1 MKKIDFQ
8 NFEMPLGISI
18 NRTQVGDVR
27 ESVANLVYLNVC
39 GIKAHALALKIYQSD
54 GKTEYNDEE
63 VRTIMDVANLYGTP
77 AFIDGLQ
84 NQLERGS
91 E

>member
-54 GKTEYNDEE
+54 GKTEYSDEE
-63 VRTIMDVANLYGTP
+63 VRTIMDVANLYGKP
-77 AFIDGLQ
+77 AFIDGLL
-84 NQLERGS
+84 NQLEGGA
-91 E
+91 

>member
-54 GKTEYNDEE
+54 GKTKYNDEE

-77 AFIDGLQ
+77 AFIDGLRH
-84 NQLERGS
+84 QLERGS

>member
-39 GIKAHALALKIYQSD
+39 GIKAHTLAFKIYQSNE
-54 GKTEYNDEE
+54 KTEYNDEE

-77 AFIDGLQ
+77 AFIDGLL
-84 NQLERGS
+84 NQLERDG

>member
-1 MKKIDFQ
+1 MKKIDFK

-77 AFIDGLQ
+77 AFIDGLR
-84 NQLERGS
+84 NQLERGN